1 MNPNYL
7 ARIQQALVYIEAN
20 LSSSLSLTEVAK
32 ASLFSEFHFHR
43 IFKGVMDETLNDYI
57 GRKRMERAVN
67 KLMCYQ
73 HLSIT
78 QIALE
83 CGYSSSANFAKA
95 VKLYFGFSP
104 SELRDPS
111 KLANQS
117 DKAKSSKIGKLQSK
131 YGKVFSPNDLY
142 PTHITTSDMTPAL
155 NGAGLGDNQLK
166 MDEKMDVKVKQL
178 TEQKVWKR
186 GSLRISP
193 PASACA

>member
-186 GSLRISP
+186 GRLRISP